1 MTEIERRFGLVDAA
15 LRPHARGDGFVP
27 YTALAKPQVR
37 RLSVVIDALAEPLS
51 QAPARALAG

>member
-1 MTEIERRFGLVDAA
+1 VDAA
-15 LRPHARGDGFVP
+15 LRPHATADGFVP

-51 QAPARALAG
+51 QAPARALSG

>member
-1 MTEIERRFGLVDAA
+1 VTEIERRFGLVDAA

-27 YTALAKPQVR
+27 YTELQKPQVR

-51 QAPARALAG
+51 LAPAKALSG